1 MPFALGC
8 VKSPTDPRDW
18 IYDNLPLMSA
28 PISTTTQELPEEFDL
43 RGFLPPVRDQGQ
55 LGTCAAFSASCI
67 KEYHEKID
75 NPTLF
80 SGYMSPFFIYCNRIN
95 KPSEGMYLRDVMR
108 ILQKCGAAREHFLP
122 YSSKEPKT
130 IPPTAIEDAARFKIA
145 NYAQVMTVDA
155 AKRALMLS
163 GPLLVAFP
171 VYSHNL
177 PEFWKPIPGT
187 QMLGG
192 HAVVIVGFTKQ
203 GFIVRNSWGSK
214 WNGTGHVIF
223 PYTDWGLHWELWSA
237 VDLSGS
243 KIPVPKP
250 PAPAPPAPPKR
261 KINPFRRLIRCVGTK
276 LSRK

>member
-8 VKSPTDPRDW
+8 VKSPPDPRDW

-28 PISTTTQELPEEFDL
+28 PISTTTSQELPEEFDL
-43 RGFLPPVRDQGQ
+43 RGSLPPVRDQGQ

-80 SGYMSPFFIYCNRIN
+80 SGYMSPFFIYCNRVN
-95 KPSEGMYLRDVMR
+95 KPAEGMYLRDVMR
-108 ILQKCGAAREHFLP
+108 ILQKCGSAREQFLP

-145 NYAQVMTVDA
+145 NYAQVMTVEA
-155 AKRALMLS
+155 AKRALMVS
-163 GPLLVAFP
+163 GPLLAAFP
-171 VYSHNL
+171 YYDNGL
-177 PEFWKPIPGT
+177 PEFWKPKPGVP
-187 QMLGG
+187 LGGG
-192 HAVVIVGFTKQ
+192 HAVTIVGWNKV

-214 WNGTGHVIF
+214 WNGTGHVIYSF
-223 PYTDWGLHWELWSA
+223 EDFNNKLHWEIWST

-243 KIPVPKP
+243 KIPVPP
-250 PAPAPPAPPKR
+250 PQPRPRP
-261 KINPFRRLIRCVGTK
+261 NPFRRLIRCVGTK
-276 LSRK
+276 LAKK